1 MVPARFFLPA
11 AALVATTIQGQV
23 PGTTAVADPTV
34 SGVIRDVAGLPVSD
48 VEVGIIRGERLQQF
62 VFTAADGKFLLTGVA
77 RGVVPLRIRRLGYAM
92 QFLDVD
98 SRLASAAA
106 LEIVLK
112 TVPSEL
118 EDVMIAGDVQGTR
131 LHEYYQRKQLRGTFG
146 RFLEQREIR
155 RLGPTYASDLF
166 RTVPGIVIRT
176 ASGGNTM
183 RVRGCQPMVWLDGQ
197 RVPGA
202 ELDEVIQPSEIA
214 AIEFYPSSAGIPAQ
228 YLERGNRLCGLVLVW
243 TRTQ

>member
-11 AALVATTIQGQV
+11 AALVGTVLQGQE
-23 PGTTAVADPTV
+23 PRLAAVTDPTV
-34 SGVIRDVAGLPVSD
+34 SGVIKDVAGLPVSE

-62 VFTAADGKFLLTGVA
+62 VITASDGKFLLTGVA

-98 SRLASAAA
+98 SRLPGAAA
-106 LEIVLK
+106 LEIVLR
-112 TVPSEL
+112 TVANEL
-118 EDVMIAGDVQGTR
+118 EDVTIEGFEQGK
-131 LHEYYQRKQLRGTFG
+131 LHEFYERKQQRGSFG
-146 RFLEQREIR
+146 RFLVQREIR
-155 RLGPTYASDLF
+155 RLGPTYPSDLF

-176 ASGGNTM
+176 ASGGNTI
-183 RVRGCQPMVWLDGQ
+183 RIRGCQPMVWLDGQ

-214 AIEFYPSSAGIPAQ
+214 AIEFYPSNAGIPAQ
-228 YLERGNRLCGLVLVW
+228 YLERENRLCGLVLVW